1 MHRRLFALVIA
12 AAWIAPLAA
21 DAADWPAKPVRVL
34 VPYAPGGAT
43 DALGRLIAQQFTTEF
58 KQQFYVENKP
68 GNGGVTGSA
77 EVARAA
83 PDGHTLLISGVGSHV
98 AAPAMNPANTPFDP
112 VKDFTHIAMLGGDA
126 VVLVATPSLG
136 ARSLD
141 EVKAKAAAGGR
152 PVTYGTPAVG
162 SLAHL
167 MMENFRKLN
176 SLNLRH
182 VAYRGGGEA
191 TTDLLGG
198 HLQLGLL
205 NFLTVGEHIKAGK
218 LAPIAI
224 TGPERLKTFPQ
235 IPSFAELKHPEMVG
249 TTWFAISGPKYMPP
263 EVIDKIAAVVRRTV
277 RTSEFQSKVGGDA
290 SVIPD
295 MDIAAFNKFFAE
307 EVARWA
313 EAAKNAGLRVG
324 Q

>member
-1 MHRRLFALVIA
+1 MNRRTFAFLMGSLA
-12 AAWIAPLAA
+12 AAPAC
-21 DAADWPAKPVRVL
+21 AADWPTKPVRIV
-34 VPYAPGGAT
+34 VPFAPGGAT
-43 DALGRLIAQQFTTEF
+43 DALGRLLAQVFTNEF
-58 KQQFYVENKP
+58 KQQFFVENKA
-68 GNGGVTGSA
+68 GNGGITGA
-77 EVARAA
+77 QEVARAA
-83 PDGHTLLISGVGSHV
+83 PDGYTLVLSGVGSPV
-98 AAPAMNPANTPFDP
+98 AAPAMNPANTPYDP

-136 ARSLD
+136 AKTLE
-141 EVKAKAAAGGR
+141 EVKAKATAGGR

-167 MMENFRKLN
+167 MMENFRKVN

-205 NFLTVGEHIKAGK
+205 NFLTVGEQIKAGS
-218 LAPIAI
+218 LVPIAI
-224 TGPERLKTFPQ
+224 TGPERLKSFPQ

-249 TTWFAISGPKYMPP
+249 TTWFGLSGPKNMPADVV
-263 EVIDKIAAVVRRTV
+263 EKLSALVRKIV
-277 RTSEFQSKVGGDA
+277 RTPEFQAKVGGDA

-295 MDIAAFNKFFAE
+295 MDVAAFNKFFAE
-307 EVARWA
+307 DVARWA

-324 Q
+324 G